1 MSSILTQ
8 DPARDTSREPTA
20 LLADVSIVVP
30 VHNAA
35 ADIDR
40 CLFALDEALVREVIV
55 VDDAST
61 DGSGAIAAKHRA
73 RVEILPGRLGAALAR
88 NHGVRIASGSV
99 VLFVDADVVAEADVV
114 RRAVSLFAELSSH
127 AALFGSYDADPGSL
141 SLVSR
146 FRNLLHHYTHQ
157 TARREA
163 DTFWSGFG
171 LVRRGA
177 FQAVGGFDP
186 SWTGLEDVEL
196 GYRLRARGHRI
207 RLDPSL
213 QVKHLKRWTLRSM
226 IETDFRYRARLW
238 TLLIL
243 ARGELPDDLNVRRE
257 QRTSVILAGLAAAS
271 LVACLVDSRW
281 LLLLGVAVAG
291 LWWLNRGLY
300 SLLREKGGIL
310 FALSCLPLHLVYFLS
325 AGLGFA
331 SMWVEQRLGL
341 PGARRVSA

>member
-1 MSSILTQ
+1 MSSISTQ
-8 DPARDTSREPTA
+8 GQTVRTPRGSDA

-35 ADIDR
+35 GDIDR
-40 CLFALDEALVREVIV
+40 CLTALDEALVREVIV
-55 VDDAST
+55 VDDGST
-61 DGSGAIAAKHRA
+61 DGSAAIAAKHRA
-73 RVEILPGRLGAALAR
+73 RVEILPARAGAALAR
-88 NHGVRIASGSV
+88 NHGVRIANGSV
-99 VLFVDADVVAEADVV
+99 VLFVDADIVAEADVV
-114 RRAVSLFAELSSH
+114 RRAVSLFAELSSY

-157 TARREA
+157 LGRREA

-171 LVRRGA
+171 LVRRAA

-186 SWTGLEDVEL
+186 TWTGLEDIEL
-196 GYRLRARGHRI
+196 GYRMRARGHRI
-207 RLDPSL
+207 RLEPSL
-213 QVKHLKRWTLRSM
+213 QVKHLKRWTLLSM
-226 IETDFRYRARLW
+226 IKTDFRDRARLW

-257 QRTSVILAGLAAAS
+257 QRSSVLLAGLAAAS

-281 LLLLGVAVAG
+281 LLLLGIVVAG

-300 SLLREKGGIL
+300 SLLREKGGVL
-310 FALSCLPLHLVYFLS
+310 FALSCLPLHVVYFLS